1 MSEMSYA
8 SPPVLLVVHV
18 LRVRGLVDATDVAS
32 ATGQEVDVVGAHLA
46 DLEAAG
52 LASYKEGRLM
62 TGWMLT
68 SDGRTHGEDLVAA
81 ELDDTGLRD
90 EVDAA
95 YRRFLD
101 VNQAFLSL
109 CTAWQISTDW
119 EDPDAEPVVNDHT
132 DLVYDGVV
140 IDRLGET
147 DAAVQPVCAT
157 LAGVLDRFGG
167 YGDRLARA
175 LDRVRSGDLDW
186 FTGVEVDSYHRVW
199 FELHENLLATL
210 GIERAREHAAG

>member
-1 MSEMSYA
+1 MSYA

-52 LASYKEGRLM
+52 LASYKEGRL

-101 VNQAFLSL
+101 VNQAFLNL
-109 CTAWQISTDW
+109 CTDWQMRPDP

-132 DLVYDGVV
+132 DLAYDGVV

-157 LAGVLDRFGG
+157 LAGVLGRFGD

-175 LDRVRSGDLDW
+175 LDRVRSGDPDW
-186 FTGVEVDSYHRVW
+186 FTRPMIDSYHTVW

>member
-1 MSEMSYA
+1 MSYA

-18 LRVRGLVDATDVAS
+18 LRVRGLVDTTDVAS

-52 LASYKEGRLM
+52 LASYKEGRL

-101 VNQAFLSL
+101 VNQAFLNL
-109 CTAWQISTDW
+109 CTDWQMRPDP

-132 DLVYDGVV
+132 DLAYDGVM

-157 LAGVLDRFGG
+157 LAGVLGRFGD

-175 LDRVRSGDLDW
+175 LDRVRSGDPDW
-186 FTGVEVDSYHRVW
+186 FTRPMIDSYHTVW

>member
-18 LRVRGLVDATDVAS
+18 LRVRGLVDTTDVAS

-52 LASYKEGRLM
+52 LASYKEGRL

-109 CTAWQISTDW
+109 CTDWQISTDW

-132 DLVYDGVV
+132 DLVYDG
-140 IDRLGET
+140 
-147 DAAVQPVCAT
+147 
-157 LAGVLDRFGG
+157 
-167 YGDRLARA
+167 ARA

>member
-1 MSEMSYA
+1 MSYA

-52 LASYKEGRLM
+52 LASYKEGRL

-101 VNQAFLSL
+101 VNQAFLNL
-109 CTAWQISTDW
+109 CTDWQMRPDP

-132 DLVYDGVV
+132 DLAYDGVM

-157 LAGVLDRFGG
+157 LAGVLGRFGD

-175 LDRVRSGDLDW
+175 LDRVRSGDPDW
-186 FTGVEVDSYHRVW
+186 FTRPMIDSYHTVW

>member
-1 MSEMSYA
+1 MSGCYRVLPA
-8 SPPVLLVVHV
+8 SPT
-18 LRVRGLVDATDVAS
+18 RRS
-32 ATGQEVDVVGAHLA
+32 S
-46 DLEAAG
+46 DL
-52 LASYKEGRLM
+52 
-62 TGWMLT
+62 
-68 SDGRTHGEDLVAA
+68 
-81 ELDDTGLRD
+81 TGLRD

-109 CTAWQISTDW
+109 CTDWQMRPDP
-119 EDPDAEPVVNDHT
+119 EDPGAEPVVNDHT
-132 DLVYDGVV
+132 DLVYDGMV

-157 LAGVLDRFGG
+157 LAGVLGRFGD

-175 LDRVRSGDLDW
+175 LDRVRSGDPDW
-186 FTGVEVDSYHRVW
+186 FTRPMIDSYHTVW

>member
-1 MSEMSYA
+1 VSEMSYA
-8 SPPVLLVVHV
+8 SPPELLVVHV
-18 LRVRGLVDATDVAS
+18 LRVRGFTDSADAAVATGLEVDA
-32 ATGQEVDVVGAHLA
+32 VGAHLA

-52 LASYKEGRLM
+52 LARYKEGRL
-62 TGWMLT
+62 TGWALT

-101 VNQAFLSL
+101 INQAFLSL
-109 CTAWQISTDW
+109 CTDWQISTDW

-175 LDRVRSGDLDW
+175 LDRVRSGDPDW

>member
-1 MSEMSYA
+1 MSYA
-8 SPPVLLVVHV
+8 SPPVLLVGHV

-32 ATGQEVDVVGAHLA
+32 ATGQEVDVGGAHLA

-52 LASYKEGRLM
+52 LASYKEGRL

-81 ELDDTGLRD
+81 ELDATGLRD

-95 YRRFLD
+95 SRRFLD

-109 CTAWQISTDW
+109 CTDWQISTDW
-119 EDPDAEPVVNDHT
+119 EDPDAEPVVNAHT

>member
-1 MSEMSYA
+1 MSDMSYA
-8 SPPVLLVVHV
+8 SPAELLVVHD
-18 LRVRGLVDATDVAS
+18 LRVRGFADSADVAV
-32 ATGQEVDVVGAHLA
+32 ATGLEIDAVGAHLA

-52 LASYKEGRLM
+52 LARYRDGRVS
-62 TGWMLT
+62 GWMLT
-68 SDGRTHGEDLVAA
+68 SDGRTHGEELVAA
-81 ELDDTGLRD
+81 ELDGTGLRD

-109 CTAWQISTDW
+109 CTDWQMRPDP
-119 EDPDAEPVVNDHT
+119 EDPGAEPVVNDHT
-132 DLVYDGVV
+132 DLVYDGMV

-157 LAGVLDRFGG
+157 LAGVLGRFGD

-186 FTGVEVDSYHRVW
+186 FTRPMIDSYHTVW

>member
-8 SPPVLLVVHV
+8 SPPELLVVHV
-18 LRVRGLVDATDVAS
+18 LRVRGFTDSADAAVATGLEVDA
-32 ATGQEVDVVGAHLA
+32 VGAHLA

-52 LASYKEGRLM
+52 LARYKEGRL
-62 TGWMLT
+62 TGWALT

-101 VNQAFLSL
+101 VNQAFLNL
-109 CTAWQISTDW
+109 CTDWQMRPDP
-119 EDPDAEPVVNDHT
+119 EDPNAEPMVNDHT
-132 DLVYDGVV
+132 DLVYDGEVV
-140 IDRLGET
+140 DRLGET

-157 LAGVLDRFGG
+157 LAGVLDRFGD
-167 YGDRLARA
+167 YGDRLAGA

-186 FTGVEVDSYHRVW
+186 FTGVMVDSYHRAW
-199 FELHENLLATL
+199 FELHENLLVTL